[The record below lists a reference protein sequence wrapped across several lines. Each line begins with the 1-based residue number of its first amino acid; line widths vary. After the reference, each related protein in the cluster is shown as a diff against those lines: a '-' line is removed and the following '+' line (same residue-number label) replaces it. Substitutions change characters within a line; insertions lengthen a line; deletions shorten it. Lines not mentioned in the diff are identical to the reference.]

1 MVEVMKIMAPSFKR
15 SCACTAALS
24 ARDPAAGHCQCMPL
38 PETPETH
45 GRVWASLFWGHHSFL
60 LGSGVHKVLF
70 VPSKS
75 LFPQSC
81 VKTCNLITLSSKVKY
96 PGGSQSLHQIPRLGN
111 MLRILELS

>member
-1 MVEVMKIMAPSFKR
+1 MVEVIKINATSFK
-15 SCACTAALS
+15 SSHACTAALS

-60 LGSGVHKVLF
+60 LGPGVQKVLF

-81 VKTCNLITLSSKVKY
+81 VSPGSFMVGLMATSSKRAYAISRSTAPIAPALASV
-96 PGGSQSLHQIPRLGN
+96 HC
-111 MLRILELS
+111 

>member
-1 MVEVMKIMAPSFKR
+1 MVEVIKINATSFK
-15 SCACTAALS
+15 SSHACTAALS

-70 VPSKS
+70 VPPKS

-81 VKTCNLITLSSKVKY
+81 VNSGSSMVGLMATSSKRAY
-96 PGGSQSLHQIPRLGN
+96 AIPRYAAPRAPIPVAGH
-111 MLRILELS
+111 S